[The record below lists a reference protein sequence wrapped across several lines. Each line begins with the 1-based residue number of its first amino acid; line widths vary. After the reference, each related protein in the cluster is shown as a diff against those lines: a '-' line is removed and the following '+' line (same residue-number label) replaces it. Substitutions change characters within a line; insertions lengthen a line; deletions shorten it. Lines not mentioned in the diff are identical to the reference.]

1 MAVWN
6 TINLTDIKPDRCDAE
21 YFRMDYQDNLSF
33 LKKTGKTHKLGRLFG
48 HVNRGSQPSYSSS
61 GTIKALRSVNVG
73 FMNFNET
80 RQEYVTDGFFGAN
93 NRGQVQKN
101 DVLITSTGK

>member
-6 TINLTDIKPDRCDAE
+6 TVNLTDIKPDRFDAE
-21 YFRMDYQDNLSF
+21 YFRKDYQDNLSY
-33 LKKTGKTHKLGRLFG
+33 LKKTGDTYNLGRLFN
-48 HVNRGSQPSYSSS
+48 HVNRGSQPLYSNN

-80 RQEYVTDGFFGAN
+80 RQEYVTDSFF
-93 NRGQVQKN
+93 
-101 DVLITSTGK
+101 

>member
-21 YFRMDYQDNLSF
+21 YFRKDYQDNIAN
-33 LKKTGKTHKLGRLFG
+33 LKSTGNTFSLGRLFG
-48 HVNRGSQPSYSSS
+48 HINRGSQPSYSKN

-73 FMNFNET
+73 FMDFNET
-80 RQEYVTDGFFGAN
+80 RQE
-93 NRGQVQKN
+93 
-101 DVLITSTGK
+101 